1 MDGELL
7 GLQANSDGTYST
19 HSNVRQI
26 QDHWKELTSGV
37 NMDRKRLFED
47 IRPPQNFEE
56 LPSTLSD
63 EALAKA
69 KAATVQIGSRW
80 EEAGI

>member
-1 MDGELL
+1 
-7 GLQANSDGTYST
+7 
-19 HSNVRQI
+19 
-26 QDHWKELTSGV
+26 
-37 NMDRKRLFED
+37 MDRKRLFED